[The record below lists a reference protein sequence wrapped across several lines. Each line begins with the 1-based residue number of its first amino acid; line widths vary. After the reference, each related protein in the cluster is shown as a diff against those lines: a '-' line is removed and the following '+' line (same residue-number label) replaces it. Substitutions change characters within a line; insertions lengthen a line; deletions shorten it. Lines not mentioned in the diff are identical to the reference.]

1 MATTAPGVPPRNVFR
16 DYGRTEST
24 LRIVPSRLRLLG
36 LVVLYVRGVSSF
48 CDDASIRVMI
58 IVSDSPPTTGMN
70 LKVQGVSA
78 RLHQ

>member
-24 LRIVPSRLRLLG
+24 LRLVPLRLLG

-58 IVSDSPPTTGMN
+58 TVSDSPPTTRMN